1 LVGVQ
6 ISAKPSVV
14 SRGASCQRDTMK
26 TSVVCVVLA
35 ALGIV
40 SQGCSVETTSGGGG
54 TPSTTPATISVDET
68 CRRLLAAACQRKAD
82 LACFPA
88 TDVSKC
94 ETNSFDACK
103 QNSAQNIKDNGADPA
118 KVDGCIVNIKAAADC
133 AGTDTAAKCG

>member
-1 LVGVQ
+1 
-6 ISAKPSVV
+6 
-14 SRGASCQRDTMK
+14 MK

-54 TPSTTPATISVDET
+54 TPTTAPATISVDET
-68 CRRLLAAACQRKAD
+68 CKRLLAAACQRKAD

-88 TDVSKC
+88 TDVAKC